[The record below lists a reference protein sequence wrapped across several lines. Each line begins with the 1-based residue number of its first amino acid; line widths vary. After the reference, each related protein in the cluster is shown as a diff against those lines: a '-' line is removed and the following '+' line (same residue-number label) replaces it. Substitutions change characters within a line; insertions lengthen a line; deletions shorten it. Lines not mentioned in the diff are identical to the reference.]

1 MPDRRAI
8 RPIPHKKAVQWR
20 AYDGLLAGLAE
31 LIQELRDYEDTMGNR
46 QGPNAPVAAAEAYAF
61 CKRKKQRTGPE
72 SAAVVGGDDEMSD
85 NEVVVVEDDESAGS
99 KKTADDPPMPVGKC
113 TAKAADD
120 NGCGDDLHWT
130 WPDQPEVGLSQARLS
145 ASGTMPE
152 HFSKWK
158 LNKAEQKSVEEEE
171 KRIYAERKTAGDSDE
186 DAQKAASEAA
196 AKSKALKESKMVKSQ
211 VKKSQ
216 PQSAAAA
223 IDAPETA
230 PQNNTQYYEALI
242 DAVNVILQCPTFV
255 DLQTTAAPLPINTKP
270 GEDQS
275 GVQAVFDP
283 RECKAALTKEG
294 CYRAAINLMWIDP
307 FGSTTPTVPLS
318 VERVRELGQFAC
330 PAGDAKHL
338 TENFTVAVDS
348 LDQDM
353 LDSKGKWKA
362 VSPEEMQHALLF
374 TLADVIKNQAPDEK
388 LAAWR
393 RVFLSAP
400 AVFKVVGGG
409 DSLYWHSF
417 HRRQQVVQTYDS
429 LKRSARQLAFEVTA
443 FKNKKE
449 SEAGERLGVKEVQDI
464 FRSKALMAKSS
475 VKGDMADGFVK
486 DCLFVYEKLLVDTTC
501 NEVLDKLESKYGS
514 ESPLN
519 SLQKLRVL
527 IEKAQWILKVICDM
541 VEGGA
546 LERETI
552 TKTYLA
558 GTPTAAS
565 LVELLKLKRTVAQHF
580 LQVEMPRSQFDTQ
593 DLAKIH
599 SKIMTI
605 CSYRKYVTAAN
616 LEGPSEVQWMSS
628 LKRSSMLVLRLIEDI
643 LYTTTLNGPLIAL
656 LKKGK
661 GANPLGLLE
670 IETFCL
676 RWKACVA
683 AKDNELAAEKA
694 LYKAAEEEQD
704 EQDEC
709 TKIAQGSVAPQPS
722 KYPKGSA
729 VAIYV
734 SLRAEPPTQS
744 AVARAVGDSGLNGDL
759 RGVQGKSGVM
769 IHFDANLFAEAA
781 KRPDRRFPPLSPA
794 LMKKLIHGSIKG
806 RGGLA
811 NKKVAEDHFD
821 RPIDGDFIFLN
832 DAGRNVLESLLAPFK
847 SKDGKGALAHYLEH
861 TEITLCLSPGKKKL
875 NRGMINQI
883 QRWHVIS
890 TEPMKE
896 MYGDKMMGADSAE
909 DPKENEEQQRDGDS
923 YEPAF
928 FNHLP
933 VTLYSDALA
942 AYEITGVLD
951 CTPGAGDLAKAAL
964 LRRIPYMALTMT
976 ETHASLLQSE
986 LVKFVKQQMQTEGS
1000 TFYAPEWATAGKKD
1014 AEAEKG
1020 KKTPKRPTPAPGD
1033 PAPEPEPKKPKTTN
1047 KKTGK
1052 AEKKQKKEKPTGNA
1066 PPASQLIDDSESD
1079 SASAGKGAGKDKGA
1093 GKGAG
1098 KDKGAGKGAGKDK
1111 GAGKT
1116 APYAAPTAEAARKNL
1131 AGFLRAHP
1139 NFVFS
1144 ARPEPE
1150 GEAKQ
1155 LYERLAEG
1163 STGLYK
1169 QMMRHARTEET
1180 RTVVNTVIL
1189 PRLAN
1194 ESHWIVDRNN
1204 RVEVDSYN
1212 SGVSR
1217 ASGYTSRTYRRRQ

>member
-8 RPIPHKKAVQWR
+8 RPIPPKKAVQWR
-20 AYDGLLAGLAE
+20 AYDGLLAGIFKKCDDKWSWIKGGQDSVKFLAE

-46 QGPNAPVAAAEAYAF
+46 QGPNAPVAAVEAYAF
-61 CKRKKQRTGPE
+61 CLKVGRYAISRCESDGKPGESREAHHDGNGKRKKQRTGPE

-99 KKTADDPPMPVGKC
+99 KKADDPPMPVVDTAWLSYLAQC
-113 TAKAADD
+113 TAPSLLSRPDQQEVHGK
-120 NGCGDDLHWT
+120 GGDDLHWT
-130 WPDQPEVGLSQARLS
+130 WPDQPE
-145 ASGTMPE
+145 
-152 HFSKWK
+152 
-158 LNKAEQKSVEEEE
+158 EEE
-171 KRIYAERKTAGDSDE
+171 KRVYAERKTAGDSDE

-196 AKSKALKESKMVKSQ
+196 ATKSKALKEAKMVKSQ
-211 VKKSQ
+211 VKKNQ

-255 DLQTTAAPLPINTKP
+255 DLQTPLPINTKP

-307 FGSTTPTVPLS
+307 FGPTTPTVPLS

-330 PAGDAKHL
+330 PAGDDL

-348 LDQDM
+348 PDQDM

-374 TLADVIKNQAPDEK
+374 TLADVIKDQAPDEK

-400 AVFKVVGGG
+400 AVFTVVGGG

-464 FRSKALMAKSS
+464 FRSKAHLMAKSS

-501 NEVLDKLESKYGS
+501 NEVLDKLESKCGL

-527 IEKAQWILKVICDM
+527 IAKSENMETRQWILKVICDM

-565 LVELLKLKRTVAQHF
+565 LVELLKLKRTVAHHF

-661 GANPLGLLE
+661 GANPLELLE
-670 IETFCL
+670 IETFSL

-729 VAIYV
+729 EHWTATAAQQVAIYV

-832 DAGRNVLESLLAPFK
+832 DAGRNVLESLLAPLK
-847 SKDGKGALAHYLEH
+847 SKDGKRALAHYLEH
-861 TEITLCLSPGKKKL
+861 TEITLCLSQESMEGKKKL

-883 QRWHVIS
+883 QRWHLIS

-964 LRRIPYMALTMT
+964 DSLHGPDHDRDSRF
-976 ETHASLLQSE
+976 AS
-986 LVKFVKQQMQTEGS
+986 
-1000 TFYAPEWATAGKKD
+1000 PE
-1014 AEAEKG
+1014 
-1020 KKTPKRPTPAPGD
+1020 
-1033 PAPEPEPKKPKTTN
+1033 
-1047 KKTGK
+1047 
-1052 AEKKQKKEKPTGNA
+1052 
-1066 PPASQLIDDSESD
+1066 
-1079 SASAGKGAGKDKGA
+1079 
-1093 GKGAG
+1093 
-1098 KDKGAGKGAGKDK
+1098 
-1111 GAGKT
+1111 
-1116 APYAAPTAEAARKNL
+1116 
-1131 AGFLRAHP
+1131 
-1139 NFVFS
+1139 
-1144 ARPEPE
+1144 
-1150 GEAKQ
+1150 
-1155 LYERLAEG
+1155 
-1163 STGLYK
+1163 
-1169 QMMRHARTEET
+1169 
-1180 RTVVNTVIL
+1180 
-1189 PRLAN
+1189 
-1194 ESHWIVDRNN
+1194 
-1204 RVEVDSYN
+1204 
-1212 SGVSR
+1212 
-1217 ASGYTSRTYRRRQ
+1217 

>member
-1 MPDRRAI
+1 MGAI
-8 RPIPHKKAVQWR
+8 RPIPPKKAVQWR
-20 AYDGLLAGLAE
+20 AYDGLLAGIFKKCVDTWSWIKGGQDSVKFLAE

-46 QGPNAPVAAAEAYAF
+46 QG
-61 CKRKKQRTGPE
+61 KRKKQRTGPE

-99 KKTADDPPMPVGKC
+99 KKADWLSYLAQC
-113 TAKAADD
+113 TAPSLLSRPDQQEVHGK
-120 NGCGDDLHWT
+120 GGDDLQWT
-130 WPDQPEVGLSQARLS
+130 WPDQPE
-145 ASGTMPE
+145 
-152 HFSKWK
+152 
-158 LNKAEQKSVEEEE
+158 EEE
-171 KRIYAERKTAGDSDE
+171 KRVYAERKTAGDSDE

-196 AKSKALKESKMVKSQ
+196 ATKSKALKEAKMVKSQ
-211 VKKSQ
+211 VKKNQ

-255 DLQTTAAPLPINTKP
+255 DLQPLPINTKP

-400 AVFKVVGGG
+400 AVFTVVGGG

-501 NEVLDKLESKYGS
+501 NEVLDKLESKYGL

-519 SLQKLRVL
+519 SLQ
-527 IEKAQWILKVICDM
+527 QWILKVICDM

-565 LVELLKLKRTVAQHF
+565 LVELLKLKRTVAHHF

-616 LEGPSEVQWMSS
+616 LEGPSEVQWRSS

-661 GANPLGLLE
+661 GANPLELLE
-670 IETFCL
+670 IETFSL

-729 VAIYV
+729 EHWTATAAQQVAIYV

-861 TEITLCLSPGKKKL
+861 TEITLCLSQESMEGKKKL

-933 VTLYSDALA
+933 VTLYSDACWIA
-942 AYEITGVLD
+942 RQAQEIW
-951 CTPGAGDLAKAAL
+951 P
-964 LRRIPYMALTMT
+964 RRPCC
-976 ETHASLLQSE
+976 
-986 LVKFVKQQMQTEGS
+986 G
-1000 TFYAPEWATAGKKD
+1000 
-1014 AEAEKG
+1014 
-1020 KKTPKRPTPAPGD
+1020 
-1033 PAPEPEPKKPKTTN
+1033 
-1047 KKTGK
+1047 
-1052 AEKKQKKEKPTGNA
+1052 
-1066 PPASQLIDDSESD
+1066 
-1079 SASAGKGAGKDKGA
+1079 
-1093 GKGAG
+1093 
-1098 KDKGAGKGAGKDK
+1098 
-1111 GAGKT
+1111 
-1116 APYAAPTAEAARKNL
+1116 
-1131 AGFLRAHP
+1131 GFLTWP
-1139 NFVFS
+1139 
-1144 ARPEPE
+1144 
-1150 GEAKQ
+1150 
-1155 LYERLAEG
+1155 
-1163 STGLYK
+1163 
-1169 QMMRHARTEET
+1169 
-1180 RTVVNTVIL
+1180 
-1189 PRLAN
+1189 
-1194 ESHWIVDRNN
+1194 
-1204 RVEVDSYN
+1204 
-1212 SGVSR
+1212 
-1217 ASGYTSRTYRRRQ
+1217 

>member
-8 RPIPHKKAVQWR
+8 RPIPPKKAVQWR
-20 AYDGLLAGLAE
+20 AYDGLLAGIFKKCVDKWSWIKGGQDSVKFLAE

-99 KKTADDPPMPVGKC
+99 KKADDPPMPVVDTAWLSYLAQC
-113 TAKAADD
+113 TAPSLLSRPDQQEVHGK
-120 NGCGDDLHWT
+120 GGDDLQWT
-130 WPDQPEVGLSQARLS
+130 WPDQPE
-145 ASGTMPE
+145 
-152 HFSKWK
+152 
-158 LNKAEQKSVEEEE
+158 EEE
-171 KRIYAERKTAGDSDE
+171 KRVYAERKTAGDSDE

-196 AKSKALKESKMVKSQ
+196 ATKSKALKEAKMVKSQ
-211 VKKSQ
+211 VKKNQ

-275 GVQAVFDP
+275 G
-283 RECKAALTKEG
+283 

-348 LDQDM
+348 PD
-353 LDSKGKWKA
+353 
-362 VSPEEMQHALLF
+362 
-374 TLADVIKNQAPDEK
+374 QAPDEK

-400 AVFKVVGGG
+400 AVFTVVGGG

-429 LKRSARQLAFEVTA
+429 LKRSARQLAFEATA

-464 FRSKALMAKSS
+464 FRSKAHLMAKSS

-501 NEVLDKLESKYGS
+501 NEVLDKLESKCGL

-527 IEKAQWILKVICDM
+527 IAKSENMETRQWILKVICDM

-565 LVELLKLKRTVAQHF
+565 LVELLKLKRTVAHHF

-729 VAIYV
+729 EHWTATAAQQVAIYV

-861 TEITLCLSPGKKKL
+861 TEITLCLSQESMEGKKKL

-883 QRWHVIS
+883 QRWHLIS

-909 DPKENEEQQRDGDS
+909 DPKENEEQQRHGDS

-964 LRRIPYMALTMT
+964 DSLHGPDHDRDSRF
-976 ETHASLLQSE
+976 AS
-986 LVKFVKQQMQTEGS
+986 
-1000 TFYAPEWATAGKKD
+1000 PE
-1014 AEAEKG
+1014 
-1020 KKTPKRPTPAPGD
+1020 
-1033 PAPEPEPKKPKTTN
+1033 
-1047 KKTGK
+1047 
-1052 AEKKQKKEKPTGNA
+1052 
-1066 PPASQLIDDSESD
+1066 
-1079 SASAGKGAGKDKGA
+1079 
-1093 GKGAG
+1093 
-1098 KDKGAGKGAGKDK
+1098 
-1111 GAGKT
+1111 
-1116 APYAAPTAEAARKNL
+1116 
-1131 AGFLRAHP
+1131 
-1139 NFVFS
+1139 
-1144 ARPEPE
+1144 
-1150 GEAKQ
+1150 
-1155 LYERLAEG
+1155 
-1163 STGLYK
+1163 
-1169 QMMRHARTEET
+1169 
-1180 RTVVNTVIL
+1180 
-1189 PRLAN
+1189 
-1194 ESHWIVDRNN
+1194 
-1204 RVEVDSYN
+1204 
-1212 SGVSR
+1212 
-1217 ASGYTSRTYRRRQ
+1217 

>member
-8 RPIPHKKAVQWR
+8 RPIPPKKAVQWR
-20 AYDGLLAGLAE
+20 AYDGLLAGIFKKCVDKWSWIKGGQDSVKFLAE

-46 QGPNAPVAAAEAYAF
+46 QGPNAPVAAAE
-61 CKRKKQRTGPE
+61 
-72 SAAVVGGDDEMSD
+72 
-85 NEVVVVEDDESAGS
+85 
-99 KKTADDPPMPVGKC
+99 
-113 TAKAADD
+113 
-120 NGCGDDLHWT
+120 
-130 WPDQPEVGLSQARLS
+130 VGLSRLS

-171 KRIYAERKTAGDSDE
+171 KRVYAERKTAGDSDE

-196 AKSKALKESKMVKSQ
+196 ATKSKALKEAKMVKSQ
-211 VKKSQ
+211 VKKNQ

-348 LDQDM
+348 PDQDM

-374 TLADVIKNQAPDEK
+374 TLADVIKDQAPDEK

-400 AVFKVVGGG
+400 AVFTVVGGG

-417 HRRQQVVQTYDS
+417 HRRLQVVQTYDS

-464 FRSKALMAKSS
+464 FRSKAHLMAKSS

-501 NEVLDKLESKYGS
+501 NEVLDKLESKYGL

-527 IEKAQWILKVICDM
+527 IEKSENMETRQWILKVICDM

-565 LVELLKLKRTVAQHF
+565 LVELLKLKRTVAHHF

-661 GANPLGLLE
+661 GANPLELLE
-670 IETFCL
+670 IETFSL

-729 VAIYV
+729 EHWTATAAQQVAIYV

-861 TEITLCLSPGKKKL
+861 TEITLCLSQESMEGKKKL

-942 AYEITGVLD
+942 AYQITGVLD

-964 LRRIPYMALTMT
+964 LRRIPYMAPTMT

-1000 TFYAPEWATAGKKD
+1000 TFYAPEWAAAGKKD

-1079 SASAGKGAGKDKGA
+1079 SAS
-1093 GKGAG
+1093 
-1098 KDKGAGKGAGKDK
+1098 
-1111 GAGKT
+1111 
-1116 APYAAPTAEAARKNL
+1116 
-1131 AGFLRAHP
+1131 
-1139 NFVFS
+1139 
-1144 ARPEPE
+1144 
-1150 GEAKQ
+1150 Q
-1155 LYERLAEG
+1155 
-1163 STGLYK
+1163 
-1169 QMMRHARTEET
+1169 
-1180 RTVVNTVIL
+1180 
-1189 PRLAN
+1189 
-1194 ESHWIVDRNN
+1194 
-1204 RVEVDSYN
+1204 
-1212 SGVSR
+1212 
-1217 ASGYTSRTYRRRQ
+1217 

>member
-1 MPDRRAI
+1 MANRARAARRIMMAMDI
-8 RPIPHKKAVQWR
+8 
-20 AYDGLLAGLAE
+20 D
-31 LIQELRDYEDTMGNR
+31 
-46 QGPNAPVAAAEAYAF
+46 
-61 CKRKKQRTGPE
+61 RKKQRTGPE

-99 KKTADDPPMPVGKC
+99 KKADDPPMPLVDTAWLSYLAQC
-113 TAKAADD
+113 TAPSLLSRPDQQEVHGK
-120 NGCGDDLHWT
+120 GGDDLQWT
-130 WPDQPEVGLSQARLS
+130 WPDQPEVGLSRLS

-171 KRIYAERKTAGDSDE
+171 KRVYAERKTAGDSDE

-196 AKSKALKESKMVKSQ
+196 ATKSKALKEAKMVKSQ
-211 VKKSQ
+211 VKKNQ

-348 LDQDM
+348 PDQDM

-374 TLADVIKNQAPDEK
+374 TLADVIKDQAPDEK

-400 AVFKVVGGG
+400 AVFTVVGGG

-464 FRSKALMAKSS
+464 FRSKAHLMAKSS

-486 DCLFVYEKLLVDTTC
+486 DCLFVYEKLLV
-501 NEVLDKLESKYGS
+501 
-514 ESPLN
+514 
-519 SLQKLRVL
+519 KLRAL
-527 IEKAQWILKVICDM
+527 IEKSENMETRQWILKVICDM
-541 VEGGA
+541 VEGGG
-546 LERETI
+546 LERKTI

-565 LVELLKLKRTVAQHF
+565 LVELLKLKRTVAHHF

-661 GANPLGLLE
+661 GANPLELLE
-670 IETFCL
+670 IETFSL

-729 VAIYV
+729 EHWTATAAQQVAIYV

-769 IHFDANLFAEAA
+769 TLGCQNANT
-781 KRPDRRFPPLSPA
+781 PNSPA
-794 LMKKLIHGSIKG
+794 
-806 RGGLA
+806 
-811 NKKVAEDHFD
+811 
-821 RPIDGDFIFLN
+821 P
-832 DAGRNVLESLLAPFK
+832 
-847 SKDGKGALAHYLEH
+847 
-861 TEITLCLSPGKKKL
+861 
-875 NRGMINQI
+875 
-883 QRWHVIS
+883 
-890 TEPMKE
+890 
-896 MYGDKMMGADSAE
+896 
-909 DPKENEEQQRDGDS
+909 
-923 YEPAF
+923 
-928 FNHLP
+928 
-933 VTLYSDALA
+933 
-942 AYEITGVLD
+942 
-951 CTPGAGDLAKAAL
+951 
-964 LRRIPYMALTMT
+964 
-976 ETHASLLQSE
+976 
-986 LVKFVKQQMQTEGS
+986 TEG
-1000 TFYAPEWATAGKKD
+1000 
-1014 AEAEKG
+1014 
-1020 KKTPKRPTPAPGD
+1020 
-1033 PAPEPEPKKPKTTN
+1033 
-1047 KKTGK
+1047 
-1052 AEKKQKKEKPTGNA
+1052 
-1066 PPASQLIDDSESD
+1066 I
-1079 SASAGKGAGKDKGA
+1079 ASAGLVW
-1093 GKGAG
+1093 
-1098 KDKGAGKGAGKDK
+1098 
-1111 GAGKT
+1111 
-1116 APYAAPTAEAARKNL
+1116 AA
-1131 AGFLRAHP
+1131 LRM
-1139 NFVFS
+1139 S
-1144 ARPEPE
+1144 
-1150 GEAKQ
+1150 
-1155 LYERLAEG
+1155 
-1163 STGLYK
+1163 GL
-1169 QMMRHARTEET
+1169 
-1180 RTVVNTVIL
+1180 
-1189 PRLAN
+1189 
-1194 ESHWIVDRNN
+1194 
-1204 RVEVDSYN
+1204 
-1212 SGVSR
+1212 
-1217 ASGYTSRTYRRRQ
+1217 